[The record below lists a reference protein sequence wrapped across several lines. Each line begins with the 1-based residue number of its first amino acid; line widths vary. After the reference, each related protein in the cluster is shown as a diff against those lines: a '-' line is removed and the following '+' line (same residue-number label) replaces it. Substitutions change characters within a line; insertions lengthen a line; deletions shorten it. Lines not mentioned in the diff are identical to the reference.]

1 MVLLLIKKW
10 HKSLSVEIAE
20 KNCLGE
26 SKSVGRPGPERN
38 LSPDDVTQ
46 LLKERDQLAEEVNSL
61 ETSYSELFRR
71 YEKLRQTSV
80 EIKRVR
86 FLFCLFI
93 THGLLLAVLII
104 PSMG

>member
-1 MVLLLIKKW
+1 MG
-10 HKSLSVEIAE
+10 KS
-20 KNCLGE
+20 
-26 SKSVGRPGPERN
+26 GPERN

-80 EIKRVR
+80 EIKRVC
-86 FLFCLFI
+86 FLLFP
-93 THGLLLAVLII
+93 VNN
-104 PSMG
+104 